1 MPVRNCVVMPSLG
14 LFPVQINPHYIDAV
28 ISGHMGETR
37 DERIAEFCAINPDE
51 IVVALREGSGFHITG
66 NELHYFSGK
75 NEGFKLFQHNK
86 TFLEQFD
93 TSALADRSSVPLLL
107 IPVLV
112 TVGGIPI
119 MESLPPA
126 DRLIT

>member
-75 NEGFKLFQHNK
+75 MKDSNSFSTTKHSR
-86 TFLEQFD
+86 T
-93 TSALADRSSVPLLL
+93 
-107 IPVLV
+107 I
-112 TVGGIPI
+112 
-119 MESLPPA
+119 
-126 DRLIT
+126 

>member
-1 MPVRNCVVMPSLG
+1 
-14 LFPVQINPHYIDAV
+14 
-28 ISGHMGETR
+28 MGETR

-86 TFLEQFD
+86 TFPNNLIP
-93 TSALADRSSVPLLL
+93 APGRPGSVPLLL
-107 IPVLV
+107 ILY
-112 TVGGIPI
+112 
-119 MESLPPA
+119 L
-126 DRLIT
+126 